1 MLMIIILGGG
11 PAGRIASLRLAS
23 AGKEV
28 RLIER
33 GGVSDG
39 IGGQCLHSG
48 CMPVCALNDVA
59 RFLDMARR
67 FEGLGLTGPAP
78 SPDFP
83 RVLREMQAVQAKI
96 AAILDHETRSAGVEI
111 IYGKAGRLDGKTI
124 WLEEE
129 RIVPDAVIIATGS
142 RSNIPPTAGITL
154 PGVIIPR
161 TLGQMTVLPEHI
173 VILGGAVMA
182 AEYAYIF
189 SRFGSRVTVISRSTF
204 LKTVDPTI
212 RAEAIRELSGVTI
225 LEHADLRAITGDG
238 RVGGVMVKAG
248 DSAENISCDA
258 VFVAA
263 GLVPRSDMIN
273 GINKGPSGEVI
284 VNKYMETSVPG
295 VYAGGDVTGPP
306 YLTPVARH
314 QGIVAAD
321 NILGKQHAFDIT
333 AIPQAIYLENEL
345 AFALD
350 GGGTAKPL
358 SIPGPAGPDTFWS
371 VPSSRTGLAKIL
383 VEADGSISGIVSASP
398 GGGLIAGYMAFLM
411 RHHFSV
417 HDFDEFIE
425 VHPTTDGV
433 YGLAK
438 YASELLRKKSGS

>member
-1 MLMIIILGGG
+1 MIVILGGG

-28 RLIER
+28 RLIEQ
-33 GGVSDG
+33 GGVSAG
-39 IGGQCLHSG
+39 IGGQCLHFG

-59 RFLDMARR
+59 RFLDMGRR
-67 FEGLGLTGPAP
+67 FERLGLAGPAP
-78 SPDFP
+78 QPDFP
-83 RVLREMQAVQAKI
+83 RVIREMQAVQAKI
-96 AAILDHETRSAGVEI
+96 AGILDHETRSAGVEI
-111 IYGKAGRLDGKTI
+111 IYGRVGRLDGKTI
-124 WLEEE
+124 WLDEE
-129 RIVPDAVIIATGS
+129 RIVPDAVIVATGS
-142 RSNIPPTAGITL
+142 RSNIPPVTGITL
-154 PGVIIPR
+154 PGVFTPR
-161 TLGQMTVLPEHI
+161 SLGQMQRLPEHI

-189 SRFGSRVTVISRSTF
+189 SRFGSRVTVLSRSTF
-204 LKTVDPTI
+204 LKTVDPTL

-225 LEHADLRAITGDG
+225 LENADLRAIAGEGQVHSVT
-238 RVGGVMVKAG
+238 VKIGETAQ
-248 DSAENISCDA
+248 EIPCDA

-263 GLVPRSDMIN
+263 GLIPRSDTIS
-273 GINKGPSGEVI
+273 GVKKGPSGEVI
-284 VNKYMETSVPG
+284 VNEYMETSVPG

-321 NILGKQHAFDIT
+321 NILGKRRKMDLP

-350 GGGTAKPL
+350 GSGTAKPL
-358 SIPGPAGPDTFWS
+358 SVPGPAGPDTFWS

-383 VEADGSISGIVSASP
+383 VEADGSISGIISASP

-411 RHHFSV
+411 KHHFSV
-417 HDFDEFIE
+417 HDFEEFIE

>member
-1 MLMIIILGGG
+1 MIVILGGG
-11 PAGRIASLRLAS
+11 PAGRIASIRLAS

-28 RLIER
+28 RLIEQ
-33 GGVSDG
+33 GGVRAG
-39 IGGQCLHSG
+39 IGGQCLHYG

-59 RFLDMARR
+59 RFLDMAGR

-78 SPDFP
+78 QPDFP
-83 RVLREMQAVQAKI
+83 RILEQMQAVQEKI
-96 AAILDHETRSAGVEI
+96 AGILDHETRSAGVDI
-111 IYGKAGRLDGKTI
+111 IYGKAGRLEGKTI
-124 WLEEE
+124 WLDEE
-129 RIVPDAVIIATGS
+129 RIMPDSVIIATGS
-142 RSNIPPTAGITL
+142 RSNIPPVAGITL
-154 PGVIIPR
+154 PGVFTPR
-161 TLGQMTVLPEHI
+161 TLARMTVLPAHI

-189 SRFGSRVTVISRSTF
+189 SRFGSRVTIISRSIF
-204 LKTVDPTI
+204 LKHVDPAI

-225 LEHADLRAITGDG
+225 LEHADLHAVRGDG
-238 RVGGVMVKAG
+238 RVSGVTVKTG
-248 DSAENISCDA
+248 DTSREIPCDA
-258 VFVAA
+258 VMVAA
-263 GLVPRSDMIN
+263 GLVPRSDMIG
-273 GINKGPSGEVI
+273 GISKGPAGEVI
-284 VNKYMETSVPG
+284 VNKYMETDVPG

-321 NILGKQHAFDIT
+321 NILGKRHAFDIA
-333 AIPQAIYLENEL
+333 AIPQAIYLGNEL

-350 GGGTAKPL
+350 GSGTAKPL

-383 VEADGSISGIVSASP
+383 VEADGSISGIISASP

-411 RHHFSV
+411 KHHFSV
-417 HDFDEFIE
+417 HDFEEFIE

-438 YASELLRKKSGS
+438 YASELLKKNGS